1 MAATAE
7 AVAEKDLGNAAY
19 KKKDFETALKHYNK
33 AVELDPTNIVF
44 RNNRAAV
51 YFEQASYEQC
61 IKECEEAVDIGRE
74 NRADFKLIAKALAR
88 IGSAHQKKGDLK
100 NALVYF
106 NKSLSEHRDQEVV
119 KKTQEVEKAI
129 KEQERLAYLSPEIS
143 LEEKQKG
150 NEAFTKGNYPDALKH
165 YSEAIKRN
173 PTDAKI
179 YSNRAACY
187 AKLMEFNMAI
197 RDSDE
202 CIRLEPTFVKGYLRK
217 GASLMAIKEFS
228 RASDAYQKALE
239 LDPNCQ
245 EAIDA
250 YRNCLVQENKDP
262 ESIRRKAMQDPEV
275 QQIITDPAMQMILQ
289 QMQKD
294 PQALR
299 EHLKNPEIAKKIE
312 KLIEAGI
319 IAIR

>member
-1 MAATAE
+1 
-7 AVAEKDLGNAAY
+7 
-19 KKKDFETALKHYNK
+19 
-33 AVELDPTNIVF
+33 
-44 RNNRAAV
+44 
-51 YFEQASYEQC
+51 
-61 IKECEEAVDIGRE
+61 
-74 NRADFKLIAKALAR
+74 LAR
-88 IGSAHQKKGDLK
+88 TGTAYQKKGDLK

-106 NKSLSEHRDQEVV
+106 NKSLSEHRDQDVV
-119 KKTQEVEKAI
+119 KKAVEVDKAV
-129 KEQERLAYLSPEIS
+129 KEQERLAYIDPEKS
-143 LEEKQKG
+143 LDEKQKG
-150 NEAFTKGNYPDALKH
+150 NEAFTKGQYPDALK
-165 YSEAIKRN
+165 YYTEAIKRN
-173 PTDAKI
+173 PTDAKL

-202 CIRLEPTFVKGYLRK
+202 CIKLDPSFVKGYLRK

-228 RASDAYQKALE
+228 RASDCYQKAME
-239 LDPNCQ
+239 RDPNCQ

-250 YRNCLVQENKDP
+250 YRNCLIQENKDP
-262 ESIRRKAMQDPEV
+262 DGIRKKAMQDPEI
-275 QQIITDPAMQMILQ
+275 QQIVSDPAMQMILQ

-312 KLIEAGI
+312 KLIEAGV